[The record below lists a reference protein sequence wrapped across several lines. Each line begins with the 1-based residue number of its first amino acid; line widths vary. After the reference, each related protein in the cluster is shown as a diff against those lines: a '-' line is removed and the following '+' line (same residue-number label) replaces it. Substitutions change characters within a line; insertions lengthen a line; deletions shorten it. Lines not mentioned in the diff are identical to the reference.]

1 MRILFTILLLLHG
14 LIHLM
19 GFIKA
24 FNLGKID
31 QLTQEI
37 PRFHGALWLLATL
50 LFIITTISYLMNFE
64 KWWLIGIFA
73 VVVSQLL
80 IFMFWQDAKFG
91 TIANIIILIVAFLVY
106 GNFSFE
112 DGFRKDVRENLS
124 RMSAIPDE
132 MLTEADLLHLPEAV
146 KRYLRCTGAVNK
158 PKVKNFRIV
167 FEGEMRDKGKDYFP
181 FVSEQYNF
189 FDEPTRLFFMKG
201 KMFGIEVPGYH
212 RYSQAKATMDI
223 RLFGMFS
230 VVKESG
236 EVMDK
241 TETVTMFND
250 MCLMAP
256 ATLIDK
262 RIQWETLD
270 ENAVIARFTNHGITI
285 TAVLYFN
292 DEGQL
297 IDFASKDRTAISD
310 MKEYPFFTPVSEYKD
325 FDGRKVPTYG
335 EAIWEYPDGKFTY
348 GKFRLKEIEYN
359 CQ

>member
-31 QLTQEI
+31 QLTLEI

-50 LFIITTISYLMNFE
+50 LFIITTASYLLNFE
-64 KWWLIGIFA
+64 KWWFIGIFA
-73 VVVSQLL
+73 VVVSQIL

-91 TIANIIILIVAFLVY
+91 TIANIIILIVAFLAY

-112 DGFRKDVRENLS
+112 NGYRKDVHENLS
-124 RMSAIPDE
+124 QMSAIPEE
-132 MLTEADLLHLPEAV
+132 MLTEADLQHLPEAV
-146 KRYLRCTGAVNK
+146 KRYLRYAGAINK
-158 PKVKNFRIV
+158 PRVRNFRIV

-181 FVSEQYNF
+181 FISEQYNF
-189 FDEPTRLFFMKG
+189 FDEPTRLFFMKA

-212 RYSQAKATMDI
+212 RYSQAKASMDI
-223 RLFGMFS
+223 RIFGMFS
-230 VVKESG
+230 VIKESG
-236 EVMDK
+236 DVMDK
-241 TETVTMFND
+241 TETVTLFND

-270 ENAVIARFTNHGITI
+270 ENAVIARFTNHSITI

-292 DEGQL
+292 NEGQL

-310 MKEYPFFTPVSEYKD
+310 MKEYPFSTPVSNYKN
-325 FDGRKVPTYG
+325 FDGRLIPTIG
-335 EAIWEYPDGKFTY
+335 EAIWHYPDGKFTY
-348 GKFRLKEIEYN
+348 GKFRLKEIKYN
-359 CQ
+359 VQ